1 MTNSG
6 RRISAEEMIYI
17 MCRSLSGLTLEIDIE
32 QDQYI
37 SQLSQ
42 ESGVRVSI
50 GGQEE
55 MPFPYEQGISAS
67 PGYSTAIQLRK
78 VRY

>member
-1 MTNSG
+1 M
-6 RRISAEEMIYI
+6 Y
-17 MCRSLSGLTLEIDIE
+17 SLSGLTLEIDIE

-42 ESGVRVSI
+42 ESGVRVAI
-50 GGQEE
+50 GGQGE
-55 MPFPYEQGISAS
+55 MPFPYEQGINAS